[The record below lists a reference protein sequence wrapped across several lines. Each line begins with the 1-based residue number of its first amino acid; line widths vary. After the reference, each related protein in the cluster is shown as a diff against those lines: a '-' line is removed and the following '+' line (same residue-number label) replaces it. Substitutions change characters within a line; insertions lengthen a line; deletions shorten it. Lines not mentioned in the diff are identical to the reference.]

1 MNAHPLPSDRVGE
14 VDLYLFSEGR
24 HEHLWA
30 VLGAHCISDGVEFA
44 VWAPNAARVDVAGDF
59 NEWDHH
65 RSPLIKDDH
74 SGVWTR
80 VEPGATEGQRY
91 KFAILDKMGHWSLRA
106 DPMARATEAPPSN
119 ASVVTQSHHT
129 WSDAEWMAARLQ
141 RDPVRSAMSIY
152 EVHLGS
158 WRRDLG
164 YRDAAV
170 ALADYAVEHGFTH
183 IELLPVAEHPYGPSW
198 GYQVTSYFAP
208 TARFGTPDD
217 FRFFVDHLHSR
228 NIGVV
233 LDWVPAHFP
242 RDDWALARF
251 DGTPLYE
258 HPSPH
263 RGEHPDW
270 GTLVFDFGRPQVRNF
285 LVSNAIYWCE
295 EFHIDGLRVDA
306 VASML
311 YLDYSRDPGE
321 WHPNVHGGNQNLE
334 AVQFLQEL
342 NATVYRRVPGVIT
355 IAEESTSWPG
365 VTTATDHGGLGF
377 GFKWNMGWMSD
388 SLRYISRD
396 AIHRQFHHSDLTFA
410 MTYAW
415 SENFILPLSHDEV
428 VHGKRS
434 LASKAPGDEW
444 QQLATLRAFFAS
456 MWAHPGKKLIF
467 MGAEF
472 GQFTEWS
479 EDRGPDWFLLDRAA
493 HAGVRRCVGD
503 INRAYVGHPALWQQD
518 STPAGFTWIDVA
530 DAEHNVFS
538 WVRWGET
545 GQPLVC
551 VANFSPSPWTN
562 HRLGLPH
569 EGQWTELINTDA
581 EVYGGSGVGNLG
593 AVRAEPIGCHGQP
606 ASALVTLP
614 PLGTLWFTPHSS

>member
-538 WVRWGET
+538 WVRWSET

>member
-1 MNAHPLPSDRVGE
+1 
-14 VDLYLFSEGR
+14 
-24 HEHLWA
+24 
-30 VLGAHCISDGVEFA
+30 
-44 VWAPNAARVDVAGDF
+44 
-59 NEWDHH
+59 
-65 RSPLIKDDH
+65 
-74 SGVWTR
+74 
-80 VEPGATEGQRY
+80 
-91 KFAILDKMGHWSLRA
+91 
-106 DPMARATEAPPSN
+106 
-119 ASVVTQSHHT
+119 
-129 WSDAEWMAARLQ
+129 
-141 RDPVRSAMSIY
+141 
-152 EVHLGS
+152 
-158 WRRDLG
+158 
-164 YRDAAV
+164 
-170 ALADYAVEHGFTH
+170 
-183 IELLPVAEHPYGPSW
+183 
-198 GYQVTSYFAP
+198 
-208 TARFGTPDD
+208 
-217 FRFFVDHLHSR
+217 
-228 NIGVV
+228 
-233 LDWVPAHFP
+233 
-242 RDDWALARF
+242 
-251 DGTPLYE
+251 
-258 HPSPH
+258 
-263 RGEHPDW
+263 
-270 GTLVFDFGRPQVRNF
+270 
-285 LVSNAIYWCE
+285 
-295 EFHIDGLRVDA
+295 

-538 WVRWGET
+538 WVRWSET

-614 PLGTLWFTPHSS
+614 PLGTLWFTPHSP

>member
-30 VLGAHCISDGVEFA
+30 VLGAHCIIDGVEFA

-538 WVRWGET
+538 WVRWSET

-614 PLGTLWFTPHSS
+614 PLGTLWFTPHSP